1 MYIDVDNNL
10 RYHGKQVENSIQIR
24 ELTSFLNAKKNYSRN
39 YSSISLILVSGKC

>member
-24 ELTSFLNAKKNYSRN
+24 ELTSFLKNVER
-39 YSSISLILVSGKC
+39 ITLEITVL